1 MIVVDTV
8 KQGTPEWLA
17 LKAGT
22 PSTSNF
28 DKIIKND
35 GKPSKQNKK
44 YMYQLIGEKLL
55 GHIPETYKNKAME
68 RGNELEAEAR
78 EFYQFTN
85 DVEVSQVAVAYKD
98 ENKDFLCSPDGL
110 IGEDGLIEIK
120 CPLLPTHIEYL
131 INNELPSK
139 YFTQV
144 QGQLFVTG
152 RKWVD
157 FMSYYPSIK
166 PLIVRVERDEKF
178 IKLLEVELSS
188 FCTELVKLEKKLKGE
203 K

>member
-1 MIVVDTV
+1 MIIIDTIE
-8 KQGTPEWLA
+8 QGTPEWLA
-17 LKAGT
+17 LKAGK

-35 GKPSKQNKK
+35 GKPSKQSTK
-44 YMYQLIGEKLL
+44 YAYQLLGEKLL
-55 GHIPETYKNKAME
+55 GYIPETYTNRAME

-85 DVEVSQVAVAYKD
+85 DVEVNQVAVVYKD
-98 ENKDFLCSPDGL
+98 EEKDFLASPDGL
-110 IGEDGLIEIK
+110 VGNDGLVEIK

-131 INNELPSK
+131 LKNELPAK
-139 YFTQV
+139 YFQQV
-144 QGQLFVTG
+144 QGQLFVTD

-157 FMSYYPSIK
+157 FISYYPSIK

-178 IKLLEVELSS
+178 IQLLEVELSL
-188 FCTELVKLEKKLKGE
+188 FCKELKELEKKLNG
-203 K
+203 